1 MARLVKRR
9 RSTSGYQS
17 IVRDVWGD
25 RWRVMERRPTPYG
38 FAVYLG
44 WPTIYVGRERGGKPG
59 FIVTAPLAAHLR
71 THVQRPHH
79 LPLPIGR
86 KALRRVR
93 KLLGV
98 DHRVWIDHR
107 IYWWVDRIDD
117 LATLSAV
124 KFAAK
129 HGSTSWT
136 RKGTLSS
143 TLVCIM
149 RGVLL
154 GPSARP
160 RGWWRAPSVVAVMKN
175 KKLTLNQIADRL
187 GISPITVSRIRRE
200 LRGGKPA
207 VKAFRRGRGLVS

>member
-1 MARLVKRR
+1 MSPKTKKPR
-9 RSTSGYQS
+9 TSGRHLT
-17 IVRDVWGD
+17 IVRDIWGD
-25 RWRVMERRPTPYG
+25 RWRVIERRPTDYG
-38 FAVYLG
+38 FAVYMG
-44 WPTIYVGRERGGKPG
+44 WPTADVGRERGGKPG
-59 FIVTAPLAAHLR
+59 IIVTAPLAHHVR
-71 THVQRPHH
+71 THVQRPHA
-79 LPLPIGR
+79 LPLPVGR

-93 KLLGV
+93 KALGV
-98 DHRVWIDHR
+98 DHRVWIDNR

-129 HGSTSWT
+129 HGQSSWT

-154 GPSARP
+154 GASARP
-160 RGWWRAPSVVAVMKN
+160 KGWWRAPSVVAVMKN
-175 KKLTLNQIADRL
+175 KDLTLDQIGDRL
-187 GISPITVSRIRRE
+187 GVSPITVSRIRRE

-207 VKAFRRGRGLVS
+207 VKAFRRGRGLGH